1 MMDSPYHPIACGF
14 HDILLHHATIGD
26 VVAIGLWVHD
36 APLTLQVRI
45 RDVFTRAGAE
55 FILFDNG
62 EEFRLDQLRS
72 VNGTSIGESAC
83 PI

>member
-1 MMDSPYHPIACGF
+1 MEQPYFPIACGF
-14 HDILLHHATIGD
+14 HDILLHHATIDD
-26 VVAIGLWVHD
+26 VVDVGLWVDD
-36 APLTLQVRI
+36 APCAVQARI

-62 EEFRLDQLRS
+62 AEYRLDQLRS
-72 VNGTSIGESAC
+72 INGSSIEESAC